1 MTLIKSNQ
9 GPFDIIGDLHG
20 CFEEL
25 RELLVK
31 LGYQSILIETENLD
45 YGFEVIHPQGRT
57 LVFLGD
63 LVDRGPKICAV
74 LKFAMAMTG
83 KGKALSVLGNHDDKL
98 LRKLKGSNVQIKHG
112 LEESLGQLAEERP
125 EFSVAV
131 CRFLDSLDSSYFL
144 DNQKLVVAHAGMKE
158 EFQKLNSKETR
169 QFGLFGETTGET
181 DESGLPVRLNW
192 AAGYRGRALV
202 VYGHTPVAEAE
213 WFNRTIDI
221 DTGCVFGGKLTALR
235 YPERELIDVPAH
247 DTYYQPARPFLAE
260 TTQKPGLLKI

>member
-1 MTLIKSNQ
+1 MTLIKNNQ
-9 GPFDIIGDLHG
+9 GPLDIIGDLHG

-31 LGYQSILIETENLD
+31 LGYQRIITESGNLD

-74 LKFAMAMTG
+74 LKFVMAMVG

-98 LRKLKGSNVQIKHG
+98 LRKLKGSNVQNKHG
-112 LEESLGQLAEERP
+112 LEESLRQLAEERP
-125 EFSVAV
+125 EFSIAV
-131 CRFLDSLDSSYFL
+131 CRFFDSLDSSYFL
-144 DNQKLVVAHAGMKE
+144 DHQKLVVAHAGMKE
-158 EFQKLNSKETR
+158 ELQKLNLKETR
-169 QFGLFGETTGET
+169 QFGLFGETTGKT
-181 DESGLPVRLNW
+181 DELGLPVRLNW
-192 AAGYRGRALV
+192 AARYSGRALV

-235 YPERELIDVPAH
+235 YPERDLVDVPAH
-247 DTYYQPARPFLAE
+247 AIYCQPARQFLAE
-260 TTQKPGLLKI
+260 TAQKPGLLKI